1 MDLPSAFEWST
12 QESEVEKKG
21 PVDKK
26 KRQWRNNQTIQLGL
40 FEDISAL
47 SHILSCLYR
56 SLVKNLEEKH
66 T

>member
-12 QESEVEKKG
+12 QESEVEEKE
-21 PVDKK
+21 PVDK

-40 FEDISAL
+40 IEDVFAL
-47 SHILSCLYR
+47 SDILSCLYR

>member
-12 QESEVEKKG
+12 QESEVEEKE

-26 KRQWRNNQTIQLGL
+26 T
-40 FEDISAL
+40 S
-47 SHILSCLYR
+47 
-56 SLVKNLEEKH
+56 V